1 MKKNNNNDGNN
12 QSHTDSYSE
21 LTKDSGFV
29 RIFDTTLRDGEQTP
43 GVSLT
48 PDQKLEIALK
58 LDELGV
64 NTIEAGFPIT
74 SQGEKLGVRKI
85 AEAGLKAEICAL
97 SRASVED
104 IDVAVSCN
112 VDALHIFIATS
123 DLHLKYKLNLTRD
136 QVIEKAVEAVTYA
149 KAYGVVVEFSAED
162 ATRTETNWLMDF
174 FKAVDKAGADRLD
187 IPDTVGTATPE
198 QMSFLVNRLSTY
210 CNKPISVH
218 CHDDFGLATA
228 NTLAS
233 IKAGAAQ
240 AHVTVNGLGERAG
253 NASLE
258 EVVMSLH
265 VLRHLRTSINQ
276 SLLYQTS
283 RLVSKHT
290 GVAVQPNKALVG
302 ENAFGHESGIHT
314 HGILTMPLTYE
325 PIDPET
331 IGRRR
336 WFQAGKHAGSHGIKA
351 QLNFLNIHPNDSQLR
366 DIVLLVK
373 DLGDK
378 GKRVTE
384 SDLISIARNVMGSE
398 SVLVGARQVRLVD
411 IGVLTGT
418 QVMPT
423 ASVRLEYE
431 GKVIATTDNGVGPID
446 AAMKAIQK
454 VSEKLGTIK
463 LKEYRLDAIS
473 GGSDA
478 VAEAYVTVEDSHGVI
493 ATATASNRDVVVASV
508 EAMIRGINTI
518 LMKNNGFKLS
528 HSVVKAA
535 LEPPG
540 D

>member
-1 MKKNNNNDGNN
+1 M
-12 QSHTDSYSE
+12 
-21 LTKDSGFV
+21 
-29 RIFDTTLRDGEQTP
+29 
-43 GVSLT
+43 
-48 PDQKLEIALK
+48 
-58 LDELGV
+58 
-64 NTIEAGFPIT
+64 
-74 SQGEKLGVRKI
+74 
-85 AEAGLKAEICAL
+85 
-97 SRASVED
+97 
-104 IDVAVSCN
+104 
-112 VDALHIFIATS
+112 
-123 DLHLKYKLNLTRD
+123 TRE

-149 KAYGVVVEFSAED
+149 KTYGVKVEFSAED
-162 ATRTETNWLMDF
+162 ATRTETSYLIDV
-174 FKAVDKAGADRLD
+174 FKAVSDAGADRLD

-198 QMSFLVNRLSTY
+198 QMSFLVSQVGTY
-210 CNKPISVH
+210 CNKTISVH

-233 IKAGAAQ
+233 VKAGAIQ
-240 AHVTVNGLGERAG
+240 AHVTVNGIGERAG

-265 VLRHLRTSINQ
+265 VLRHLRTSINP

-283 RLVSKHT
+283 RLVSKMT
-290 GVAVQPNKALVG
+290 GVVVQPNKALIG

-314 HGILTMPLTYE
+314 HGVLAMPLTYE
-325 PIDPET
+325 PINPEG

-336 WFQAGKHAGSHGIKA
+336 WFQAGKHAGSHGVKA
-351 QLNFLNIHPNDSQLR
+351 QLNFLNIHPTESQLK
-366 DIVLLVK
+366 DIVYMVK

-378 GKRVTE
+378 GRRVTE
-384 SDLISIARNVMGSE
+384 SDLITIAKNVMGSD
-398 SVLVGARQVRLVD
+398 SVAIGAKQLKLVD

-431 GKVIATTDNGVGPID
+431 GKVIVTVDTGVGPID
-446 AAMKAIQK
+446 AAVKAIQK

-478 VAEAYVTVEDSHGVI
+478 AAEAQVTVEDSYGVI
-493 ATATASNRDVVVASV
+493 ATASASNKDVVVASV

-528 HSVVKAA
+528 HTIAKAA